1 MQLIYVADPMC
12 SWCYGISEEV
22 ASLKSKYAE
31 KMGFQLVMGGL
42 RPYNTETMQDL
53 GEMLSHHWDAVEERS
68 GRPFKR
74 DILSDVS
81 FIYDTEPPSRAVIS
95 MRAINPEAE
104 FDFFKDVQV
113 AFYRDN
119 ENTNDE
125 QTYVNLLPK
134 YGVDAETFLKYYHSE
149 GMKSAVKVDF
159 AIASK
164 LEVRGFPT
172 LMLES
177 DEAYHVISR
186 GYAPVTTLEIRI
198 QAIIA

>member
-1 MQLIYVADPMC
+1 M
-12 SWCYGISEEV
+12 
-22 ASLKSKYAE
+22 KYAE
-31 KMGFQLVMGGL
+31 KMDFQLIMGGL
-42 RPYNTETMQDL
+42 RPFNTETMKDL
-53 GEMLSHHWDAVEERS
+53 GNMLGHHWNSVEERS

-81 FIYDTEPPSRAVIS
+81 FVYDTEPPSRAVVS
-95 MRAINPEAE
+95 MRAIKPEVE
-104 FDFFKDVQV
+104 YDFFKDIQV

-125 QTYVNLLPK
+125 QTYIRLLPK
-134 YGVDAETFLKYYHSE
+134 YEVDEDTFVKYFHSD
-149 GMKSAVKVDF
+149 GMKAAVKVDF
-159 AIASK
+159 AIAAK

-186 GYAPVTTLEIRI
+186 GYAPISILENRI
-198 QAIIA
+198 QAVIA